1 MQDEIQFPLFK
12 AIAPHGF
19 RFGCALLVEF
29 APDSPWYE
37 VSLTLATQAVSQGV
51 GTEYHCLINAPDK
64 IREKMTK
71 FGLDMQRLERDD
83 TIRIIDDY
91 TAQIGF
97 RKPDASRETS
107 LRVADWSILA
117 TQKMKS
123 LSESDRRRVH
133 IDDNTS
139 ILSRYNKENEIIDYW
154 RTRLIPLSRSL
165 EQVMLHSLVKGV
177 HSEAFINQ
185 LESWHDGIVDVRS
198 VEAQRGLEHFIRIRM
213 MRGEECDSK
222 WQRLKL
228 LENHEVTLAEF
239 P

>member
-1 MQDEIQFPLFK
+1 MDFPLFR
-12 AIAPHGF
+12 AVAPHGF
-19 RFGCALLVEF
+19 RFGCALLIEF
-29 APDSPWYE
+29 APDSLWYE
-37 VSLTLATQAVSQGV
+37 VSLTLTTQALRQGL

-64 IREKMTK
+64 IREKMAK
-71 FGLDMQRLERDD
+71 FGLDVQRLERDD
-83 TIRIIDDY
+83 AIRIIDDY
-91 TAQIGF
+91 TAQVGL

-117 TQKMKS
+117 AQKMKS
-123 LSESDRRRVH
+123 GSESDRRRVH

-139 ILSRYNKENEIIDYW
+139 ILSRYNKESEIIDYW
-154 RTRLIPLSRSL
+154 RTRLIPLSSRL

-198 VEAQRGLEHFIRIRM
+198 VEGERGLEHFIRIRM

-222 WQRLKL
+222 WQRLRL
-228 LENHEVTLAEF
+228 LENQEVTVAD
-239 P
+239 